1 MAGKKTEDPY
11 LARFKKM
18 SKPVRVI
25 YARPRT
31 FISIA
36 IGIVAF
42 FLLPNSVR
50 LVTRLLVSW
59 DILVAFYLVL
69 VYTLVFRSGLAKV
82 RGNAVVQDAGQFLI
96 LMLTVDGV
104 FATI

>member
-59 DILVAFYLVL
+59 DILVAFYL
-69 VYTLVFRSGLAKV
+69 
-82 RGNAVVQDAGQFLI
+82 
-96 LMLTVDGV
+96 
-104 FATI
+104 